1 MDANYEKCKRY
12 LKHKNSF
19 RLLLVQTPNYDYVEY
34 TKLKNE
40 YNKNMYNFHKYN
52 IKLITYKNKNYDFK
66 IGLVGYDGELK
77 KVYKKFN
84 KLKIIED
91 IKKMPI
97 GEKESKI
104 NKKALS
110 LYEDYNPKTTMK
122 GLGFK
127 NKETALL
134 TIEKIKTRPLKYQK
148 SVINTML
155 YRSTYHPSQTKEMRD
170 AMKIFKKWKKDN

>member
-34 TKLKNE
+34 IKLKNE
-40 YNKNMYNFHKYN
+40 YDKNMYDFHKYN

-84 KLKIIED
+84 KLKIIGD

-97 GEKESKI
+97 GEKESKV

-110 LYEDYNPKTTMK
+110 LYEDYNPKTTVK

-127 NKETALL
+127 DEKTAIQTIKLIKNK
-134 TIEKIKTRPLKYQK
+134 PLNYQK
-148 SVINTML
+148 NVINTMY
-155 YRSTYHPSQTKEMRD
+155 YRAKYHPNQTQNMRK
-170 AMKIFKKWKKDN
+170 AMKIFKKWLNNN